1 MKTIN
6 NNTKQAQHF
15 INAYN
20 SSDIFSIREA
30 YANPSTAKTRADY
43 NCRMMM
49 QRENGYGYKII
60 GYNCNYFTVA
70 WIAGKNLRIETACNS
85 FLIPDAAME

>member
-6 NNTKQAQHF
+6 NNTKQAQYF

-20 SSDIFSIREA
+20 RSDIYSLNQA
-30 YANPSTAKTRADY
+30 YRKPSTAKTRADY

-49 QRENGYGYKII
+49 QSEGGYGYKII
-60 GYNCNYFTVA
+60 GYNCKCFTVA
-70 WIAGKNLRIETACNS
+70 WIAGKDLRIETACNS

>member
-1 MKTIN
+1 MKTLN
-6 NNTKQAQHF
+6 NNTKQAKHY

-20 SSDIFSIREA
+20 RSDINNLNQA

-49 QRENGYGYKII
+49 ESEGGHGYKII
-60 GYNCNYFTVA
+60 SYNTFQFSVA
-70 WIAGKNLRIETACNS
+70 WISGNSLRIETACNS
-85 FLIPDAAME
+85 FVIPEAAE

>member
-6 NNTKQAQHF
+6 NNTKKAQAF

-20 SSDIFSIREA
+20 RSSMYDLQDA
-30 YANPSTAKTRADY
+30 YVKPSTRKTRADY

-49 QRENGYGYKII
+49 QSEGGHNYKII
-60 GYNCNYFTVA
+60 GYNSSFFTVA
-70 WIAGKNLRIETACNS
+70 WIAGKDLRIETAANS
-85 FLIPDAAME
+85 FVIPNVAE

>member
-6 NNTKQAQHF
+6 NNTKQAERY

-20 SSDIFSIREA
+20 RSKTYTLNQA
-30 YANPSTAKTRADY
+30 YGKPSTRKTRADY

-49 QRENGYGYKII
+49 ESEGGHGYKII
-60 GYNCNYFTVA
+60 AHGSSFFTVA
-70 WIAGKNLRIETACNS
+70 WIAGNALRIETAYNS
-85 FLIPDAAME
+85 FIIPEAAE

>member
-15 INAYN
+15 ISAYN
-20 SSDIFSIREA
+20 RSDIFTLREA
-30 YANPSTAKTRADY
+30 YANPSTDKTRADY

-49 QRENGYGYKII
+49 QSEGGHGYKII
-60 GYNCNYFTVA
+60 CYNCNFFTVA
-70 WIAGKNLRIETACNS
+70 WIAGKDLRIETACNS
-85 FLIPDAAME
+85 FVIPEAL

>member
-6 NNTKQAQHF
+6 NNTKQAERY

-20 SSDIFSIREA
+20 RSSIFTLREA

-49 QRENGYGYKII
+49 QEEGGHGYKII
-60 GYNCNYFTVA
+60 SYNTYRFSVA
-70 WIAGKNLRIETACNS
+70 WIAGNALRIETDANS
-85 FLIPDAAME
+85 FIIPDAAE

>member
-6 NNTKQAQHF
+6 NTTKKAQAF

-20 SSDIFSIREA
+20 RSSIFTLREA

-49 QRENGYGYKII
+49 QSEGGHGYKII
-60 GYNCNYFTVA
+60 GYNCNFFTVA
-70 WIAGKNLRIETACNS
+70 WMAGKDLRIETACNS
-85 FLIPDAAME
+85 FVIPNAAE

>member
-20 SSDIFSIREA
+20 RSSMYDLQNA
-30 YANPSTAKTRADY
+30 YLKPSTRKTRADY

-49 QRENGYGYKII
+49 QSEGGHNYKII
-60 GYNCNYFTVA
+60 GYNSSFFTVA
-70 WIAGKNLRIETACNS
+70 WIAGNELRIETAYNS
-85 FLIPDAAME
+85 FIIPNVAE

>member
-6 NNTKQAQHF
+6 NNTKKAQAF

-20 SSDIFSIREA
+20 RSSMYDLQDA
-30 YANPSTAKTRADY
+30 YRTPSTRKTRADY

-49 QRENGYGYKII
+49 QSEGGHNYKII
-60 GYNCNYFTVA
+60 GYNSSFFTVA
-70 WIAGKNLRIETACNS
+70 WIAGNALRIETAYNS
-85 FLIPDAAME
+85 FIIPEAAE

>member
-6 NNTKQAQHF
+6 NNTKQAERY

-20 SSDIFSIREA
+20 RSSMYDLQDA
-30 YANPSTAKTRADY
+30 YKNPSTRKTRANY

-49 QRENGYGYKII
+49 ESEGGHNYKII
-60 GYNCNYFTVA
+60 GYNSSFFTVA
-70 WIAGKNLRIETACNS
+70 WIAGDALRIKTAYNS
-85 FLIPDAAME
+85 FIIPNVAE